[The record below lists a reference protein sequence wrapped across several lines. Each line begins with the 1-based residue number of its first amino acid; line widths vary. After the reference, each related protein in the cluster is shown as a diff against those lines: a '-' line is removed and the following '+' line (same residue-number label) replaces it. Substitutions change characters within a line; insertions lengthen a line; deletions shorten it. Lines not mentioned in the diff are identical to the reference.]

1 MSKTFR
7 PGDTPNANQL
17 NDPYSQVSIL
27 TIDAE
32 DCSRDWSTRKH
43 FDTSGDQINNVHY
56 LAAFAGS
63 AYSTSS
69 STYSTVINGSTN
81 AQISLSKALTSDTLF
96 RVQWDTL
103 VGELTLTD
111 DKSPYSDNIYAY
123 RIKVSINS
131 GATIKYIAP
140 GSYSYSA
147 RSYSTSS
154 AALTLPVINWRS
166 CSAFGLFLLDSGNT
180 IDSFTLEAATG
191 GSGSNTLVV
200 ERFNLVVLEVR
211 Q

>member
-1 MSKTFR
+1 MSTFFKE
-7 PGDTPNANQL
+7 GDTPNSTQL
-17 NDPYSQVSIL
+17 NDPYSQVSSF
-27 TIDAE
+27 TIDSQ

-43 FDTSGDQINNVHY
+43 FDTSGDQINDAHY
-56 LAAFAGS
+56 LGAFAGA

-69 STYSTVINGSTN
+69 STYSTVTNGTTN
-81 AQISLSKALTSDTLF
+81 AQIVLNESLSSDTLF

-103 VGELTLTD
+103 TGESSLTD
-111 DKSPYSDNIYAY
+111 DYTPYSDNIYAY
-123 RIKVSINS
+123 RIKVSLNS

-147 RSYSTSS
+147 RSYSTSE
-154 AALTLPVINWRS
+154 AALTLDVINWRS
-166 CSAFGLFLLDSGNT
+166 CAAFGMLIVDSGNT

-191 GSGSNTLVV
+191 GGGSNTLVV
-200 ERFNLVVLEVR
+200 ERFNLSVLEVR